1 MDHMKC
7 PRSST
12 LLQYV
17 DDLLPYSPFQTP
29 QRGEHP
35 LSKALSFKVHNVT
48 KEKSYALDPD
58 RLHGVLSVLKLKTK
72 CQLQGFLELVGYC

>member
-58 RLHGVLSVLKLKTK
+58 RLHGVLSFPQQQNKS
-72 CQLQGFLELVGYC
+72 QM